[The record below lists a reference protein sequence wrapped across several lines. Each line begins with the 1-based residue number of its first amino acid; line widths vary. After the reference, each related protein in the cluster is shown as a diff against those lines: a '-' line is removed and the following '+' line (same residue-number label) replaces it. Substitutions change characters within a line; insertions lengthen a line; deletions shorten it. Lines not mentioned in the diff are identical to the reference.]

1 MQTNIKEI
9 CKIAGF
15 KITET
20 IMKKG
25 NKTESIFHIRKLNDE
40 IASRD
45 FRYLEQP
52 LKLMQD
58 LEAYVTK
65 TKKHSNNIE
74 RR

>member
-1 MQTNIKEI
+1 MQTNTREI

-20 IMKKG
+20 IMKDG
-25 NKTESIFHIRKLNDE
+25 SKTESVFHIRKLNDE

-52 LKLMQD
+52 LKLMKD
-58 LEAYVTK
+58 LEAYVNSTNK
-65 TKKHSNNIE
+65 QPRNK
-74 RR
+74 RM